1 MLIDRYIGR
10 AQLHAFVI
18 VFVSLAGLYFVFDAF
33 TNMEEFISHAAES
46 GSLAKLLATYYSA
59 RFVWFFDATSQ
70 VIALASAMFA
80 LSWLERH
87 NELTALMAAGVSRW
101 RIARPVIV
109 FAAVVSLMAAVNR
122 ELVLPRIRE
131 TFARNAQDLDGTALQ
146 SFQARYDH
154 RTDILFRGR
163 GYRAAG
169 SVIEAPSLLMPPEL
183 SEFGPQIT
191 AQTATWRP
199 AADGTPAGYLLAGVQ
214 EPADVD
220 RLPSLTLGGTPVVL
234 TRPGAAWLSSNECF
248 VVSDVTFEQ
257 LIGSANWSQFSPT
270 LDLIRAI
277 ANPSLGVTG
286 DIPLRVHARF
296 TQPVLDMGL
305 LLLGIPLV
313 LGPTRRGVF
322 AAVGGSIGMTVIF
335 FLVVMGS
342 HALALTDA
350 VTPSLGAWLPVLL
363 LGPLAAWS
371 AQPMWR

>member
-46 GSLAKLLATYYSA
+46 GSLGKLLAVYYSA
-59 RFVWFFDATSQ
+59 RFVWFFDTTSQ
-70 VIALASAMFA
+70 VITLASAMFA

-87 NELTALMAAGVSRW
+87 NELTALLAAGVSRW
-101 RIARPVIV
+101 RIARPVFV
-109 FAAVVSLMAAVNR
+109 FAAVVSIVAAVNR
-122 ELVLPRIRE
+122 ELLLPRIRE
-131 TFARNAQDLDGTALQ
+131 TFSRNAQDLDGKAIQ
-146 SFQARYDH
+146 SFQPRYDH

-169 SVIEAPSLLMPPEL
+169 SSIEAPSLLMPPQL
-183 SEFGPQIT
+183 SEYGPQIT

-199 AADGTPAGYLLAGVQ
+199 AADGTPAGFLLEGVH
-214 EPADVD
+214 EPADID
-220 RLPSLTLGGTPVVL
+220 RLPPLTLGGTPVII
-234 TRPGAAWLSSNECF
+234 TRASAAWISQGACF

-257 LIGSANWSQFSPT
+257 LIGSANWSQYSAT
-270 LDLIRAI
+270 IDLVRAI

-296 TQPVLDMGL
+296 TQPILDMGL

-322 AAVGGSIGMTVIF
+322 AAAGGSVGMTILF

-350 VTPSLGAWLPVLL
+350 VTPSLGAWLPVLV

-371 AQPMWR
+371 AEPMWR